1 MTTVRQL
8 VNNLGTSEKLIAGNP
23 TMTYMRD
30 VYRGNAQC
38 TNQVITMQFPK
49 NIYYG
54 SDVTIDLY
62 QEGDIIDAVWLRL
75 VFPPGLTA
83 TVCDSFGTY
92 VLNWVQ
98 LECGNQTI
106 ERIHGEYI
114 EMFNDLNVHQG
125 KQAALTQ
132 LVGKNTTTPLTTYT
146 VKLPFSAF
154 KYGFPVCAL
163 KENARIRFN
172 IRNFSECGTG
182 VTANPLFNATLLV
195 DYIFLQEKERDFF
208 VKNPLTYLLGQN
220 QLFQTQFTPKLSN
233 YVARPFT
240 LPQVALGTAT
250 SFTFNTNPYTIS
262 FINLSFTIVFVTAA
276 APTGAPTILL
286 NTVSQSVTSA
296 TVGTVT
302 TVQVTV
308 AVANINIGSLNTLA
322 YTWSGSGT
330 SVTSATVTSTT
341 GSYTGGGSLAY
352 NTFFT
357 KFRNPCKEL
366 FFVLQ
371 RTNAQPYDYTL
382 TSANDILSSLRI
394 KLNEKEYLKAET
406 GTPMF
411 HRIIKGLD
419 RHTRIP
425 DRRFYM
431 YSFSI
436 DPENNQPSGSLNFG
450 MVQRQQFDFSVNY
463 TTSPLN
469 LRMYM
474 RTYNLMQ
481 IQDGKLAMLY
491 FGPTDIT
498 L

>member
-1 MTTVRQL
+1 MATVRQL
-8 VNNLGTSEKLIAGNP
+8 VNSLGTSEKLIAGSP

-30 VYRGNAQC
+30 VYRGSAQC

-54 SDVTIDLY
+54 SEVTVDLY

-92 VLNWVQ
+92 VLNWAQ
-98 LECGNQTI
+98 LEWGNQTI

-125 KQAALTQ
+125 KQTALTQ
-132 LVGKNTTTPLTTYT
+132 FVGKSTTTPLTTYT
-146 VKLPFSAF
+146 VKLLFSAF
-154 KYGFPVCAL
+154 KYGLPVCAL
-163 KENARIRFN
+163 KENPRIRFN

-182 VTANPLFNATLLV
+182 VTVNPLFDATLLV
-195 DYIFLQEKERDFF
+195 DYIFLQEKERNFF
-208 VKNPLTYLLGQN
+208 VKTSLTYLVGQN
-220 QLFQTQFTPKLSN
+220 QLFQTRFTPKLTE
-233 YVARPFT
+233 YTERPFT
-240 LPQVALGTAT
+240 LPPVALGTST
-250 SFTFNTNPYTIS
+250 SVTFNTNSYTIN
-262 FINLSFTIVFVTAA
+262 FVNLNFTIVFVTAA
-276 APTGAPTILL
+276 APAGAPTILL
-286 NTVSQSVTSA
+286 NTVSQTVTST

-302 TVQVTV
+302 TVQVTA
-308 AVANINIGSLNTLA
+308 AVVNINIGTLNTLA
-322 YTWSGSGT
+322 YTWTGSGT
-330 SVTSATVTSTT
+330 SVTAATVTSTT
-341 GSYTGGGSLAY
+341 GNYVGGGSLRP
-352 NTFFT
+352 NTFYT
-357 KFRNPCKEL
+357 QFRNPCKEL

-382 TSANDILSSLRI
+382 TSANDTLSSLTI
-394 KLNEKEYLKAET
+394 LLDDKEYLKAET

-450 MVQRQQFDFSVNY
+450 MVNRQQFDFSVNY
-463 TTSPLN
+463 TTSPLD

-481 IQDGKLAMLY
+481 IQDGTLAMLY
-491 FGPTDIT
+491 YSPTDIT